1 MKVPITCPTLFG
13 IINDGEKVISSVII
27 EEGIA
32 KDKPI
37 NFNSMRPDATT
48 TISYE
53 SMIRFIEHHKYP
65 IKYVK
70 E

>member
-1 MKVPITCPTLFG
+1 MKIPITVPSLYG
-13 IINDGEKVISSVII
+13 IMNDKEKTISMVIV

-32 KDKPI
+32 KDKPV
-37 NFNSMRPDATT
+37 NFNPMRPDATT

-53 SMIRFIEHHKYP
+53 DMIKYIEHHKYP